1 MCLAIPGRV
10 EELQGRFGVVNFG
23 GVRRKVDFSLLQR
36 CKVGDYVIVHAGFA
50 IEKFDE
56 DEAVK
61 TLKLFQEL
69 ADQNALS

>member
-50 IEKFDE
+50 IEIM
-56 DEAVK
+56 DEADAEE
-61 TLKLFQEL
+61 TLSLIRQIE
-69 ADQNALS
+69 AALE